1 MLLYWSCVL
10 AFMAT
15 FRCTAADQPLVYG
28 TAELEWNW
36 AEAFKVNI
44 RVQMQ
49 YPVSNGWRMALIF
62 SQPIKKIEVWRAK
75 VLEMKTSA
83 DQMTY
88 ALKEMYFNKNLAK
101 GDNLTFAVVAHKSK
115 KNLRP
120 PGKVTVLF
128 KGGTVIPILPT
139 VPPPTTP
146 PEQLIPILQ
155 LKPIDESDT
164 GFKMIIDYQVP
175 KAVPYWCISLK
186 FTKNISTRNFGI
198 DKAKVTLPREPIC
211 DSFCLGPR
219 PYNEN
224 LQANSSLRL
233 EFNCNKAKLFE
244 AAPIAFF
251 VFHPDSA
258 QCEDFDLP
266 VPGPVGPQE
275 STDAELIRKWGNEF
289 KMKLELQ
296 MERSV
301 RGSWKITLKFS
312 DPVAEISNLN
322 IAKVAGKSK
331 DRLTY
336 YIENFPGQIQYANMK
351 QCKKLKIEFGGK
363 LAASSS
369 NKPLTATASFERKEP
384 EYAEVDP
391 QMVCSP

>member
-1 MLLYWSCVL
+1 M
-10 AFMAT
+10 F
-15 FRCTAADQPLVYG
+15 
-28 TAELEWNW
+28 
-36 AEAFKVNI
+36 I
-44 RVQMQ
+44 
-49 YPVSNGWRMALIF
+49 
-62 SQPIKKIEVWRAK
+62 
-75 VLEMKTSA
+75 
-83 DQMTY
+83 
-88 ALKEMYFNKNLAK
+88 YFPCLNQ
-101 GDNLTFAVVAHKSK
+101 
-115 KNLRP
+115 
-120 PGKVTVLF
+120 
-128 KGGTVIPILPT
+128 
-139 VPPPTTP
+139 PTTP
-146 PEQLIPILQ
+146 PEQQIPIIQ

-164 GFKMIIDYQVP
+164 GFKMIIEYQVP

-198 DKAKVTLPREPIC
+198 DKAKVTLPRELIC

-336 YIENFPGQIQYANMK
+336 YIENFPGQIQYANLK
-351 QCKKLKIEFGGK
+351 QCEKLKIEFGGK

-369 NKPLTATASFERKEP
+369 NKPLTATASFKRKEP
-384 EYAEVDP
+384 EYVEVDP